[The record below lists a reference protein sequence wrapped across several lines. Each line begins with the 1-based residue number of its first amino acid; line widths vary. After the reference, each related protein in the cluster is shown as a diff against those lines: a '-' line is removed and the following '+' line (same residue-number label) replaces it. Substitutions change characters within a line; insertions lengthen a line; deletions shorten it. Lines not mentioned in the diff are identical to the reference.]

1 MEFIGQIMKISET
14 RSGVNDQGQ
23 WQVAT
28 ILVKDTTQMY
38 GQSLLIDVWDA
49 WVGVMQG
56 KLGHV
61 MKCQID
67 CRVRE
72 FVVEDERGNKIR
84 RESNN
89 IRLMSAL
96 DM

>member
-1 MEFIGQIMKISET
+1 MEFIGQIMKISDT
-14 RSGVNDQGQ
+14 RSGVNEQGQ

-49 WVGVMQG
+49 WVSVMQN
-56 KLGHV
+56 KVGHV
-61 MKCQID
+61 MRCQID

-72 FVVEDERGNKIR
+72 FLVQDDEGNKIR

-96 DM
+96 EL